1 MSDTARLGL
10 PLIAAAQAQK
20 HVTHN
25 EALLLLDALVQCAV
39 LDKDLA
45 APPVSPAEGS
55 RYLVAAAPTGAWSGR
70 AGAIAIRQ
78 DGVWIFANPGAGFV
92 VFVADETTLYVF
104 DGTAWTPLGTTISR
118 LQNLARLG
126 IGTEADAGN
135 PLAAKLNA
143 ALWTAT
149 TVGEGGTGD
158 LRYTLN
164 KESAGHVLSLLFQ
177 TGYSG
182 RLEIG
187 LVGSDNPTVKVSPDG
202 TTWHGA
208 LTVEGA
214 TGKVAFA
221 TSPSAGGAYLFGA
234 DNAYAFGSP
243 SSRATTVYAASGAV
257 STSDARTKTA
267 VLPLS
272 EEEVAAA
279 SALVREVGT
288 YRFLDAIA
296 HKGDGAR
303 VHAGLT
309 VQRALEVLA
318 GHGLDPFRYGFI
330 CRDAW
335 SGDDAPHDL
344 LGFRTD
350 ELLLFL
356 ARGLDARLAALEA
369 RPRA

>member
-1 MSDTARLGL
+1 MTDTARLGL
-10 PLIAAAQAQK
+10 PLLAAAQAQK

-45 APPVSPAEGS
+45 APPASPGEGS

-70 AGAIAIRQ
+70 AGAIAVRQ
-78 DGVWIFANPGAGFV
+78 DGAWIFSRPGAGFV
-92 VFVADETTLYVF
+92 AYVADEAALYVF
-104 DGTAWTPLGTTISR
+104 DGAAWSPLGATISR

-126 IGTEADAGN
+126 IGTEADAAN

-143 ALWTAT
+143 ALWTAKAM
-149 TVGEGGTGD
+149 GEGGTGD

-177 TGYSG
+177 SGYSG
-182 RLEIG
+182 RLELG
-187 LVGSDNPTVKVSPDG
+187 LVGSDNPTLRVSADG
-202 TTWHGA
+202 TAWRDA

-214 TGKVAFA
+214 TGRVGFA
-221 TSPSAGGAYLFGA
+221 TGPSAGGAYLFGA

-243 SSRATTVYAASGAV
+243 ASRATTIYAASGAV

-272 EEEVAAA
+272 EAEVAAA
-279 SALVREVGT
+279 SDLVREVGT
-288 YRFLDAIA
+288 YRFLHALA
-296 HKGDGAR
+296 GKGDAAR

-309 VQRALEVLA
+309 VQRAVEVLA

-335 SGDDAPHDL
+335 SEGDAPRDL

-356 ARGLDARLAALEA
+356 ARGLDARIAALEA
-369 RPRA
+369 RPPA